1 MLKEPFSG
9 LGLHLLFSSI
19 ALNSQSGQLQT
30 AEQESFLVECVKLDT
45 FKATLIGLCVAL
57 IVYHIFKRQGQTLKG
72 KGQCPFSNNLET
84 GHSLSLEKKDPSE
97 STETTQ
103 STPSGKLNN

>member
-30 AEQESFLVECVKLDT
+30 AKQESSLVEYVKIDAFT
-45 FKATLIGLCVAL
+45 ATLIGLCVAL
-57 IVYHIFKRQGQTLKG
+57 IVYHISKRQGQTLKG
-72 KGQCPFSNNLET
+72 KGQYPFLNNLET
-84 GHSLSLEKKDPSE
+84 GHSLSLEKKDHSK